1 MKLSDYVVEC
11 IGNAGV
17 SDVFMLPGGGA
28 MHLNDSLGR
37 SDRVR
42 YICNLHEQACAIA
55 AEAYGQYTNNIG
67 VCMVTTGPGSV
78 NALTGVAAGWMDSTP
93 MLIVSGQVKRVD
105 LCHGKGIRQL
115 GFQEI
120 DIVSMV
126 KPITKYAVTI
136 TDPSEV
142 RYHMEKALWSA
153 RNGRPGPSWVDIP
166 LDVQAAEI
174 DPGAQK
180 GFSPTVTD
188 KTGSTDSDS
197 LTEKTRAVLMLLAQS
212 EKPVILIGNGVRLAK
227 AENTFLELAN
237 RLQVPVLTTWKAL
250 DLLTQDDPLF
260 IGRPGAVAQRAAN
273 LAQQR
278 SDWFLMLGARMDMGQ
293 TAYMHKYLAP
303 NAKRI
308 MVDIDKAEIEKM
320 STDIQVSIA
329 VSADDFIEE
338 MMVQLDSVDLEAN
351 RWARWKE
358 ECQEWKTSYPVM
370 RSEYLGFTDGV
381 SIYALIDAISEK
393 VEPGDLVVPGS
404 SGACSEI
411 TMQAFRSNAGVRVLN
426 SEGLGPMGFGIS
438 GALGACIA
446 SAGNRTICVDGDGG
460 FAMNTQEL
468 ETIRRLDL
476 PIKFFVLD
484 NGGYGSIRATQAAY
498 FESRFVASSPEGG
511 LTLPDLEKISAAY
524 GIPFIEMETT
534 KQIEQCLKACWDS
547 PGPSI
552 CRVVVSSKQI
562 TAPRVRSR
570 QTEDGSMETA
580 PMDEMWPAA

>member
-1 MKLSDYVVEC
+1 
-11 IGNAGV
+11 
-17 SDVFMLPGGGA
+17 
-28 MHLNDSLGR
+28 
-37 SDRVR
+37 
-42 YICNLHEQACAIA
+42 
-55 AEAYGQYTNNIG
+55 
-67 VCMVTTGPGSV
+67 
-78 NALTGVAAGWMDSTP
+78 
-93 MLIVSGQVKRVD
+93 
-105 LCHGKGIRQL
+105 
-115 GFQEI
+115 
-120 DIVSMV
+120 
-126 KPITKYAVTI
+126 
-136 TDPSEV
+136 
-142 RYHMEKALWSA
+142 
-153 RNGRPGPSWVDIP
+153 
-166 LDVQAAEI
+166 
-174 DPGAQK
+174 
-180 GFSPTVTD
+180 
-188 KTGSTDSDS
+188 
-197 LTEKTRAVLMLLAQS
+197 MLLAQS

-227 AENTFLELAN
+227 AEDTFLELAN

-338 MMVQLDSVDLEAN
+338 MMAQLDSVDLKAN
-351 RWARWKE
+351 CWARWKK

-370 RSEYLGFTDGV
+370 RSEYLEFTDGV
-381 SIYALIDAISEK
+381 SIYALIDAISKK

-404 SGACSEI
+404 SGACSEV
-411 TMQAFRSNAGVRVLN
+411 TMQAFRSSTGVRVLN

-498 FESRFVASSPEGG
+498 FESRFVASSSEGG

-524 GIPFIEMETT
+524 EIPYLEMETT
-534 KQIEQCLKACWDS
+534 EQIEQCLEFCWDL

-552 CRVVVSSKQI
+552 CRVAVSPQQI

>member
-1 MKLSDYVVEC
+1 MKLSDYVIEC
-11 IGNAGV
+11 IANAGV
-17 SDVFMLPGGGA
+17 RDVFMLPGGGA

-55 AEAYGQYTNNIG
+55 AEAYAQYTNNIG

-93 MLIVSGQVKRVD
+93 MLVVSGQVKRVD

-136 TDPSEV
+136 KEPSEV
-142 RYHMEKALWSA
+142 RYHMEKALWLA

-174 DPGAQK
+174 DPSTQE
-180 GFSPTVTD
+180 GFSPNKTD
-188 KTGSTDSDS
+188 TARTIDPDS
-197 LTEKTRAVLMLLAQS
+197 LSKKVQDVLMLLGQS
-212 EKPVILIGNGVRLAK
+212 ERPMMLIGNGVRLANS
-227 AENTFLELAN
+227 ENAFLELAG

-260 IGRPGAVAQRAAN
+260 VGRPGAVAQRAAN

-293 TAYMHKYLAP
+293 TAYMHQYLAP
-303 NAKRI
+303 KAKRI
-308 MVDIDKAEIEKM
+308 MVDIDKAEIAKM
-320 STDIQVSIA
+320 STDIHVSIP
-329 VSADDFIEE
+329 VSADEFVAE
-338 MMVQLDSVDLEAN
+338 MMRQLDSVDLEVS
-351 RWARWKE
+351 RWTRWKE
-358 ECQEWKTSYPVM
+358 ECQNWKTSYPVM
-370 RSEYLGFTDGV
+370 CPEYLQFTDGV
-381 SIYALIDAISEK
+381 SIYALVDAISEK
-393 VEPGDLVVPGS
+393 VKPGDLVVPGS
-404 SGACSEI
+404 SGACSEV
-411 TMQAFRSNAGVRVLN
+411 TMQAFRSSAGVRVLN

-438 GALGACIA
+438 GALGACVA
-446 SAGNRTICVDGDGG
+446 SLGNRTICIDGDGG

-468 ETIRRLDL
+468 ETIRRLSL
-476 PIKFFVLD
+476 PIRFFVLD
-484 NGGYGSIRATQAAY
+484 NAGYGSIRATQAAY

-524 GIPFIEMETT
+524 EIPYLEMETAE
-534 KQIEQCLKACWDS
+534 QIDQCLESCWDL

-552 CRVVVSSKQI
+552 CRVTVSPQQI

-580 PMDEMWPAA
+580 PMEEMWPAV